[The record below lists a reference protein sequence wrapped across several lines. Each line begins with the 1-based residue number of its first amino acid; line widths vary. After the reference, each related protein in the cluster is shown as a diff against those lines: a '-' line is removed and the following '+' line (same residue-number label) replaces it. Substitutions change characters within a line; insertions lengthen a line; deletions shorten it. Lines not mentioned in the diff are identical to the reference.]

1 MYTLNGEEN
10 GMDKGE
16 PPVSIRF
23 KAMSALASVFAAAV
37 LLFFSGCAHRPA
49 APLHAV
55 EKVDLARFMG
65 DWYVIA
71 HIPSR
76 PERNAHNAIESY
88 VLAQDGR
95 IETTFRY
102 RNTPDGPLKTMH
114 PVGRVEPGSD
124 NAVWSMQFVWPIRAE
139 YVIAYLDADY
149 RYTIVGRSKRDY
161 VWIMARAP
169 EISDEKYA
177 ELRQRVQDM
186 GYALDGLRRVPQAW
200 PERAAWDGA
209 GDRGG

>member
-1 MYTLNGEEN
+1 MDNGE
-10 GMDKGE
+10 
-16 PPVSIRF
+16 PSVSTRF
-23 KAMSALASVFAAAV
+23 KKMSALASLLAALV
-37 LLFFSGCAHRPA
+37 LLCFSGCAHRPA

-55 EKVDLARFMG
+55 GHVDLPRFMG

-88 VLAQDGR
+88 VLAPDGR
-95 IETTFRY
+95 IETIFRY

-169 EISDEKYA
+169 EIADAKYA

-186 GYALDGLRRVPQAW
+186 GYALDALRRVPQQW
-200 PERAAWDGA
+200 PERVALGGA
-209 GDRGG
+209 RNAER